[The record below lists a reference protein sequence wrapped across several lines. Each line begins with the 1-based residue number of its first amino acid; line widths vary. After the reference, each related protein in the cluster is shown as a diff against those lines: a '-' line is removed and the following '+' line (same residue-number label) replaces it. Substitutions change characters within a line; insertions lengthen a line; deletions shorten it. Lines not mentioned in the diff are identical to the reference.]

1 MTGSMGVPFWLPLL
15 LGFLTTVGPASPD
28 MCLPAF
34 PRIPH
39 PLVRALLGKGL
50 VRPDPLRLGFDV
62 TGTCA
67 LLDRDGAISRR
78 MFAAGLVT
86 KGAFWERTAVPD
98 IRRRGEF
105 LAEHLATLIRA
116 APKRL
121 DPIMA

>member
-15 LGFLTTVGPASPD
+15 LGFLTAVGRASPD

-50 VRPDPLRLGFDV
+50 VRPDR
-62 TGTCA
+62 CA
-67 LLDRDGAISRR
+67 WGSTSPAPAHS
-78 MFAAGLVT
+78 
-86 KGAFWERTAVPD
+86 FWERTAVPD
-98 IRRRGEF
+98 IRRQGEF

-121 DPIMA
+121 EPITA